1 MNLSNKAKNIL
12 SALLIIIGIC
22 FLGDTNNNPNAF
34 IQRIF
39 KPVKLGNST
48 FYYSGFLIILLI
60 YFSFK
65 WMYKFGN
72 YKLLNTTTRRILAT
86 IIIIIVSI
94 QLITSGI
101 KISKSMAADLNA
113 IYYNREY
120 ADDGLAIATD
130 NEGNKTISCMVELE
144 NCSDKE
150 QKFYIELLI
159 PEQYRYLIP
168 QKEYLSDEKFILHA
182 KEKKVIYT
190 TFSGNTSNTNNNH
203 FWNTKD
209 FEFLLINDK
218 EQVKFIKKQ

>member
-1 MNLSNKAKNIL
+1 MNLSKKAKNIL

-39 KPVKLGNST
+39 KPVKLGSST
-48 FYYSGFLIILLI
+48 FYYSGFLIYMLI
-60 YFSFK
+60 YFSLK
-65 WMYKFGN
+65 WMYKFGE
-72 YKLLNTTTRRILAT
+72 YKLLNTITRRILAT
-86 IIIIIVSI
+86 IIIIIVSS

-101 KISKSMAADLNA
+101 KISKSMDADLNA

-120 ADDGLAIATD
+120 ADDELAVALD

-150 QKFYIELLI
+150 QKFYIEVLI
-159 PEQYRYLIP
+159 PEQYRYFIS

-190 TFSGNTSNTNNNH
+190 TFSGNTSSTNNNH
-203 FWNTKD
+203 FWSTKD

-218 EQVKFIKKQ
+218 DQVKFIKKQ

>member
-1 MNLSNKAKNIL
+1 MNLSKKAKNIL

-86 IIIIIVSI
+86 IIIIIVSS

-190 TFSGNTSNTNNNH
+190 TFSGNTSSTNNNH
-203 FWNTKD
+203 FWSTKD

-218 EQVKFIKKQ
+218 DQVKFIKKQ

>member
-1 MNLSNKAKNIL
+1 MNLSKKTKNIL
-12 SALLIIIGIC
+12 SVLLIVVGIC
-22 FLGDTNNNPNAF
+22 FLGDTNNNPNPF

-39 KPVKLGNST
+39 KPVKFGNSI

-65 WMYKFGN
+65 WMYKFGE
-72 YKLLNTTTRRILAT
+72 YKLLNTIIRRILAT
-86 IIIIIVSI
+86 IIVIIISSP
-94 QLITSGI
+94 LITSGI
-101 KISKSMAADLNA
+101 KISKSMASDLNA

-120 ADDGLAIATD
+120 ATDGLVIATD
-130 NEGNKTISCMVELE
+130 NEGNKTISCVVELE
-144 NCSDKE
+144 NCSEKE
-150 QKFYIELLI
+150 QKFYIKVLI
-159 PEQYRYLIP
+159 PEQYRYFIP
-168 QKEYLSDEKFILHA
+168 QQEYLSDENFILHA

>member
-190 TFSGNTSNTNNNH
+190 TFSGNTSSTNNNH
-203 FWNTKD
+203 FWSTKD

-218 EQVKFIKKQ
+218 DQVKFIKKQ